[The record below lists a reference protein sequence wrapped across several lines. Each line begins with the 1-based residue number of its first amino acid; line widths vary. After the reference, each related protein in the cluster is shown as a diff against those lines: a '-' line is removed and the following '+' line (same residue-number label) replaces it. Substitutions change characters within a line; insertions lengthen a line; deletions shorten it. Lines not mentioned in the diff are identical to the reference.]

1 MILKR
6 TAIISLLMLT
16 ALSMAAQTPIDKAD
30 LSVPSRVAPA
40 FFGPNAFPVPDMSDG
55 RTSSDLKFELY
66 ADNFFGTMASESVM
80 DDFAA
85 DVFARVTIPLFTPR
99 VNLTLWM
106 PVYEYFSTGFI
117 PNKQFYSL
125 MQM

>member
-1 MILKR
+1 
-6 TAIISLLMLT
+6 MLT

-55 RTSSDLKFELY
+55 RTSSELVVELY
-66 ADNFFGTMASESVM
+66 ADNFFGTMAAESVM

-106 PVYEYFSTGFI
+106 PVY
-117 PNKQFYSL
+117 
-125 MQM
+125 